1 MYNDWPCWSCFP
13 CVKMCKTR
21 KNKSLFVHIFF
32 EGFLC
37 HFCGYFLKKKH
48 AKMGI
53 QANGWPYFPCV
64 FWCAESNCT
73 RASHYT
79 LLKLFYHIIFENGYT
94 FLRFVRVC
102 RNVFPWCR
110 ACGWNSVFRLAE
122 FKWLYTIVGC
132 WEICRIIMSWFT
144 EIWMFP
150 DCRFFFKIFSI
161 GTSPGYISVINVGMY
176 EGII

>member
-13 CVKMCKTR
+13 RIKMCKTR
-21 KNKSLFVHIFF
+21 KDKSLFLNIFF

-53 QANGWPYFPCV
+53 QANGWLYFPCV

-73 RASHYT
+73 KASHYT

-102 RNVFPWCR
+102 RNVFPWYR
-110 ACGWNSVFRLAE
+110 ACGWNSVFRLSV
-122 FKWLYTIVGC
+122 F
-132 WEICRIIMSWFT
+132 MSWFT

-150 DCRFFFKIFSI
+150 DCQFFLNIFSI

-176 EGII
+176 EGLI